1 MYFEHKKV
9 NPNEVISM
17 MNAVELFE
25 ALIELGLTKSQEYQE
40 EIVPQFDGMMS
51 RHPSASFEDMV
62 DVVIDDIL
70 DIEDVL
76 EDVNVEILYVEDYV
90 GTDRGYYD
98 CSFVLGYRITG
109 AYTCEC
115 GAHFVKTENHNYCG
129 QCGAKI

>member
-9 NPNEVISM
+9 NPNEVIGM
-17 MNAVELFE
+17 MNATELYE
-25 ALIELGLTKSQEYQE
+25 ALIELGLTDSQEYQE
-40 EIVPQFDGMMS
+40 EILPQIDVCMK
-51 RHPSASFEDMV
+51 RHPCITFDEIAETF
-62 DVVIDDIL
+62 IYDIL

-115 GAHFVKTENHNYCG
+115 GAYFVKTENHNYCG
-129 QCGAKI
+129 HCGAKI